1 MEKQEKSKHTK
12 QLNLSQTLKQMYII
26 KFIGAWTSKQA
37 NRYPRLSGK
46 VSRHTMTIQVQK
58 ASEYVTNDVS
68 NKGPKGKVNKYD
80 PQV

>member
-1 MEKQEKSKHTK
+1 
-12 QLNLSQTLKQMYII
+12 
-26 KFIGAWTSKQA
+26 
-37 NRYPRLSGK
+37 
-46 VSRHTMTIQVQK
+46 MTIQVQK